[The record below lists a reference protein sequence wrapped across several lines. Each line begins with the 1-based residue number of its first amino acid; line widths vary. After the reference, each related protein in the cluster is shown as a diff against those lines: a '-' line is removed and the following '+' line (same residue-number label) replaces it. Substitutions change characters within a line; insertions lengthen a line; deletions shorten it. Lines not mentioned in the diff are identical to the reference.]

1 MIRAADKP
9 SSEFLMNATNNSF
22 AGILLLTIAILL
34 SGCAGGELTSRE
46 KGAGIGALGGAAA
59 GGLIGA
65 ATGHAGAGAAIGGV
79 LGLGAGALVGDQLQG
94 QENKQKE
101 QQKAI
106 DQQRVEIEKNR
117 ALLEELRKRN
127 IDARETSRGVT
138 VNLPSVNF
146 EFDSAD
152 LTGDGRSRV
161 NQIADI
167 VRRDAPNRR
176 ITVEG
181 HASRESAAQEAY
193 NQRLSERR
201 ANTVA
206 DALERS
212 GVNGKNI
219 SAQGLGTRAPIATN
233 DTESGRQQNRR
244 VEVIIEN

>member
-1 MIRAADKP
+1 MKNIIRLSTTALLVAAV
-9 SSEFLMNATNNSF
+9 
-22 AGILLLTIAILL
+22 L
-34 SGCAGGELTSRE
+34 SGCAGGEITTRE

-59 GGLIGA
+59 GGAIGA
-65 ATGHAGAGAAIGGV
+65 ATGHAGIGAAVGGL
-79 LGLGAGALVGDQLQG
+79 LGLGAGALIGDQLQG
-94 QENKQKE
+94 QENRQKE

-117 ALLEELRKRN
+117 ALMEELRKQN
-127 IDARETSRGVT
+127 IEAKETSRGVM
-138 VNLPSVNF
+138 VNLPNVNF

-152 LTGDGRSRV
+152 LTRDGRSKV
-161 NQIADI
+161 DQIANI
-167 VRRDAPNRR
+167 IKRDAPNRR

-181 HASRESAAQEAY
+181 HASRESAAAEAY

-206 DALERS
+206 DSLERN
-212 GVNGKNI
+212 GVNGRNI
-219 SAQGLGTRAPIATN
+219 SSQGLGTRAPVASN